1 MKPKP
6 ITDRQISS
14 RIVYAVVNSEGC
26 MDANRI
32 FMPCHMEHALDLARA
47 LSEAAGEQ
55 YLTIPIILK

>member
-32 FMPCHMEHALDLARA
+32 FMPIHMEHALDLARA
-47 LSEAAGEQ
+47 LSEASGEQ